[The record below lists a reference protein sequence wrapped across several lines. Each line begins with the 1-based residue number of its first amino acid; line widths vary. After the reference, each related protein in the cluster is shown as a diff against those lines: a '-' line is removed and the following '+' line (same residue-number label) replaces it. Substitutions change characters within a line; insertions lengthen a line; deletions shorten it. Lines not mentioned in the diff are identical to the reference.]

1 MQAIGGGAVKIGIVT
16 FYRVA
21 NYGAML
27 QAYALWKFL
36 ESRGHE
42 IVFIHIPRVA
52 PERIPLWRCFVSR
65 SWKGVVTKLRLRI
78 RHSIT
83 EFAASYP
90 QTFVC
95 HSIDDIKR
103 ETAACDVFIVGS
115 DQMWN
120 PIWCSG
126 EHLPLVMLDFAAEG
140 KPRIAYA
147 ASFGVE
153 SWDEKYGPERAGAA
167 LSKFK
172 AISVREASG
181 VEIVKDLTGRTD
193 AKCLLDPT
201 LLHGSGFYRRIIAE
215 RQIVNC
221 DDSSYVFRYWLQWSD
236 VRESD
241 GAVELIKKLIGVN
254 CVEDDSIPVGGVGA
268 SFYRMCGVQ
277 GKVTVP
283 EWLNKIAG
291 ASFMLTN
298 SFHGTV
304 FAILFHRPFLSVLLR
319 GGMSGMNERALSL
332 LQILGLEDRAI
343 YLDEVV
349 EYERLIAEPIDW
361 ISVES
366 RLDAKR
372 DEVKEWLDEVGL

>member
-1 MQAIGGGAVKIGIVT
+1 MKIGVVT
-16 FYRVA
+16 FFRAA

-42 IVFIHIPRVA
+42 VVFIRTPCVA
-52 PERIPLWRCFVSR
+52 PKRIPLWRCFVSR
-65 SWKGVVTKLRLRI
+65 SWKGVVTKLKMRI
-78 RHSIT
+78 HHSIT

-90 QTFVC
+90 QTIIC
-95 HSIDDIKR
+95 YSIDAIKR

-126 EHLPLVMLDFAAEG
+126 EYLPLVMLDFAAEG

-147 ASFGVE
+147 ASFGVK
-153 SWDEKYGPERAGAA
+153 SWDEKYGPERAGAG

-201 LLHGSGFYRRIIAE
+201 LLHGSDFYRRIIAE
-215 RQIVNC
+215 RPILNRGNLP
-221 DDSSYVFRYWLQWSD
+221 YVFRYWLQWSD

-241 GAVELIKKLIGVN
+241 VAVELIKKRIGVD
-254 CVEDDSIPVGGVGA
+254 CVEDDSIPIKGVG
-268 SFYRMCGVQ
+268 SLFYRLCGVR
-277 GKVTVP
+277 GKIAVT

-291 ASFMLTN
+291 ASFVLTN

-332 LQILGLEDRAI
+332 LKILGLEDRAI
-343 YLDEVV
+343 YPDEFD
-349 EYERLIAEPIDW
+349 EYEWLIAEPIDW
-361 ISVES
+361 ISVEL
-366 RLDAKR
+366 RLNEKR
-372 DEVKEWLDEVGL
+372 DEVKEWLGEVDL

>member
-1 MQAIGGGAVKIGIVT
+1 MKIGIVT
-16 FYRVA
+16 FYGAA

-42 IVFIHIPRVA
+42 VVFIRTPCVA
-52 PERIPLWRCFVSR
+52 PGRISLWRCFVSR
-65 SWKGVVTKLRLRI
+65 SWKGVVTKLKMRI
-78 RHSIT
+78 QHSIT

-90 QTFVC
+90 QTITC
-95 HSIDDIKR
+95 SSIEAIRR
-103 ETAACDVFIVGS
+103 ETEDCDAYIVGS

-140 KPRIAYA
+140 KPRISYA
-147 ASFGVE
+147 ASFGVT

-181 VEIVKDLTGRTD
+181 VEIVKNLTGRMD

-201 LLHGSGFYRRIIAE
+201 LLHGRDFYQRIIAE
-215 RQIVNC
+215 RPILNRGNLP
-221 DDSSYVFRYWLQWSD
+221 YVFRYWLQWSD
-236 VRESD
+236 VRDSD
-241 GAVELIKKLIGVN
+241 GAVELIKNLIGVN
-254 CVEDDSIPVGGVGA
+254 CVEDDSIPAGGFA
-268 SFYRMCGVQ
+268 SPFYRLCGVR
-277 GKVTVP
+277 GKIVVP

-291 ASFMLTN
+291 ASFVLTN

-319 GGMSGMNERALSL
+319 GGMRGMNERALSL

-343 YLDEVV
+343 YSNEVSK
-349 EYERLIAEPIDW
+349 YGRLIAEPIDW
-361 ISVES
+361 MSVES
-366 RLDAKR
+366 RLNGKR
-372 DEVKEWLDEVGL
+372 DEVKGWLEEVGL